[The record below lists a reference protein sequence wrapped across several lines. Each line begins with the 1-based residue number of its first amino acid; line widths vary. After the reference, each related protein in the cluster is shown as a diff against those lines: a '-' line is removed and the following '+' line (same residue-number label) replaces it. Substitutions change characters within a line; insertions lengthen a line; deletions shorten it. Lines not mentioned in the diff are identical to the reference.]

1 MKINLPRLLNAS
13 MGVRDRLHPTKAAI
27 KRNLYS
33 LHTASMNLPPEE
45 PAVKERDWIAL
56 YDRYGSAGI
65 FRVSRM
71 RTAYG
76 QQSEINLKHGFCVLE
91 DDTLKVTDAS
101 FTGTAEAVMRHL
113 FSRPGVEQAPRYWTF
128 GTFVQTPSITVEYSN
143 TKLMDVAWQVL
154 KKLPGYAFTFDQ
166 SVFPWVLGLEKLND
180 ADACEGRFGRN
191 LNSCAVDV
199 DDSALCTRVYLD
211 DRDGYTDSDTVSTW
225 GVVSTTLSV
234 PDGANASDVA
244 AYTAA
249 YLNENKNPRI
259 AITLNAA
266 DMSEATGETLD
277 RFRLGA
283 VCRACLPK
291 YKTTVRERIVALVS
305 PDVYGDPDR
314 VEISMS
320 NRTETAGD
328 LLAKLR
334 KNTSDLDRTATVTG
348 RRVGGIGRQVEQGN
362 IELIRQAE
370 LLEDTRLR
378 MSRAGIVIDGDAQ
391 FVKTF
396 VYQET
401 FDQLDESVRIAEA
414 EILVQAGLI
423 SQKVSVDGVI
433 GAINLTP
440 EEALIMAKRI
450 NLSGYVTMSAFEAE
464 IAAIE
469 NLFSGTATAGGL
481 NVSGKIMT
489 TDLDVASNMKLFG
502 SYTQWDSVT
511 LYRGGSISVSQSTTR
526 NVYDAD
532 GKTIGYV
539 TVPVGWSFTPHSN
552 GSITFLTTA

>member
-166 SVFPWVLGLEKLND
+166 SVFPWVLGLKKLND

-191 LNSCAVDV
+191 LNSCTVDV

-211 DRDGYTDSDTVSTW
+211 DRDGYTDADTVSTW

-266 DMSEATGETLD
+266 DMSAATGETLD

-450 NLSGYVTMSAFEAE
+450 NLSGYVTMSSFEAE
-464 IAAIE
+464 IAKIDNIFAGYSEISALGING
-469 NLFSGTATAGGL
+469 NLYAKNA
-481 NVSGKIMT
+481 NI
-489 TDLDVASNMKLFG
+489 TDNLRLFEH
-502 SYTQWDSVT
+502 YAEWQKVT
-511 LYRGGSISVSQSTTR
+511 LYKGGKITVSGTT
-526 NVYDAD
+526 NYTVYDTS
-532 GKTIGYV
+532 GNPIGSV
-539 TVPVGWSFTPHSN
+539 RGIPSSWSLSAYSN
-552 GSITFLTTA
+552 GTYNFLGY